1 MTNSSIRPAAPL
13 VEMQGITK
21 RFGDVLANDHVDFAA
36 EWGEVHA
43 LLGENGAGKTT
54 LMSVLSGL
62 YRADAGE
69 VRLRGA
75 PVQIRSPRDAITQGL
90 GMVHQHFML
99 VKPFT
104 VAENMVF
111 GLKSRREPW
120 LDLDAVAERV
130 AELSHQYGLAVDPRA
145 RVQDLSVGAQQRV
158 EIVKALYRGAD
169 ILILDEP
176 TSVLT
181 PQEADDLF
189 KVLREL
195 VGQGHTVIFITHKL
209 DEVMAVAD
217 RITVLRDG
225 RRITTVA
232 AAETSKAELARMM
245 IGRDVLFRLEKPVGS
260 PGPVALEVKDLWA
273 HAPDGRPVL
282 RGLSFSLRAGEILGV
297 AGVDGNGQSELA
309 QVLVGTLRVSAGH
322 VRLDGGDITHATPKD
337 RLRRGVGYIPEDR
350 NTLGLIGSFSVCE
363 NTVLNTHFAP
373 PYARGL
379 FLDRRAMIADAERLI
394 QEFDVKTAGGHE
406 RAARLSGGNLQ
417 KLVLAREVHRDPRV
431 LIAAQP
437 TRGLDVGATEYVR
450 RRLLEQRERGRA
462 ILLISADLEEV
473 LTLSDRVVVLFEGE
487 ITGLLSADEVEIEK
501 LGLMMAGAALSESR
515 LQPEA
520 TRPG

>member
-1 MTNSSIRPAAPL
+1 MTDSSIRPAAPL
-13 VEMQGITK
+13 VEMLGITK

-75 PVQIRSPRDAITQGL
+75 PVQIRSPRDAITQGI
-90 GMVHQHFML
+90 GMVYQHFTL

-104 VAENMVF
+104 VAENIVF
-111 GLKSRREPW
+111 GLRSRREPW

-130 AELSHQYGLAVDPRA
+130 AELSHQYGLAVNPRA

-181 PQEADDLF
+181 PQETDDLF

-225 RRITTVA
+225 RRITTGA

-309 QVLVGTLRVSAGH
+309 QALMGTLRTSAGRVH
-322 VRLDGGDITHATPKD
+322 LDGVDITHALPKE
-337 RLRRGVGYIPEDR
+337 RLQRGMGYIPEDR
-350 NTLGLIGSFSVCE
+350 HTLGLIGSFSVCE
-363 NTVLNTHFAP
+363 NMVLNTHFAA

-379 FLDRRAMIADAERLI
+379 LLDRRAMIANAERLI
-394 QEFDVKTAGGHE
+394 REFAVKTAGHHE

-417 KLVLAREVHRDPRV
+417 KLVLAREVHRDPRA

-473 LTLSDRVVVLFEGE
+473 LTLSDRVAVLFEGE
-487 ITGLLSADEVEIEK
+487 ITGLLNADEIEIET
-501 LGLMMAGAALSESR
+501 LGLMMAGSR
-515 LQPEA
+515 CSMAITQ
-520 TRPG
+520 

>member
-1 MTNSSIRPAAPL
+1 MEKGSVNEMTDSSIRPAAPL
-13 VEMQGITK
+13 VEMLGITK
-21 RFGDVLANDHVDFAA
+21 RFGDVLANDHVDFATK
-36 EWGEVHA
+36 WGEVHA

-62 YRADAGE
+62 YRANTGE

-75 PVQIRSPRDAITQGL
+75 PVQIRSPRDAIAQGI
-90 GMVHQHFML
+90 GMVHQHYML
-99 VKPFT
+99 FKPFT

-130 AELSHQYGLAVDPRA
+130 TELSHQYGLAVDPRA

-209 DEVMAVAD
+209 DEVMAVAE

-260 PGPVALEVKDLWA
+260 PGPPRCRSA
-273 HAPDGRPVL
+273 APSPPSSSSTTSATSPRTAPPGRP
-282 RGLSFSLRAGEILGV
+282 RS
-297 AGVDGNGQSELA
+297 
-309 QVLVGTLRVSAGH
+309 VS
-322 VRLDGGDITHATPKD
+322 
-337 RLRRGVGYIPEDR
+337 
-350 NTLGLIGSFSVCE
+350 
-363 NTVLNTHFAP
+363 
-373 PYARGL
+373 
-379 FLDRRAMIADAERLI
+379 
-394 QEFDVKTAGGHE
+394 
-406 RAARLSGGNLQ
+406 
-417 KLVLAREVHRDPRV
+417 
-431 LIAAQP
+431 
-437 TRGLDVGATEYVR
+437 
-450 RRLLEQRERGRA
+450 
-462 ILLISADLEEV
+462 
-473 LTLSDRVVVLFEGE
+473 
-487 ITGLLSADEVEIEK
+487 
-501 LGLMMAGAALSESR
+501 
-515 LQPEA
+515 
-520 TRPG
+520 